1 MIKLSNIFTCLVFI
15 VMASPYYG
23 HAQTVISAMESNQE
37 LSSFV
42 EAIKDTELE
51 EKLSEPGAFTIFAP
65 TNNAFDSAVGT
76 RQNFQNR
83 MESFLLNHIM
93 TGWASSR
100 NLKIMEK
107 ATSMGGI
114 QLHFEGESSVSVN
127 GISIIT
133 ANIRADNGVIHII
146 DGALE

>member
-1 MIKLSNIFTCLVFI
+1 
-15 VMASPYYG
+15 MASPYYG

-51 EKLSEPGAFTIFAP
+51 EQLSEPGAFTIFAP